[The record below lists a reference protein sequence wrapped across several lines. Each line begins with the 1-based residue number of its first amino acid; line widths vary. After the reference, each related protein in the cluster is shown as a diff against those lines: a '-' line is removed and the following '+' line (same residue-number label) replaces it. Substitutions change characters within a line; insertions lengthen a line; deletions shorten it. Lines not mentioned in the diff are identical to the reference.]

1 MSKKRSVKKT
11 SPSPKKVRFSPI
23 KKASS
28 SSKKVTVKE
37 LKDEL
42 KKLGI
47 KGYSL
52 MNKSQLENLLQKTLS
67 QKKLPLLK
75 NRHNKKSHT

>member
-42 KKLGI
+42 KKLGFNI
-47 KGYSL
+47 
-52 MNKSQLENLLQKTLS
+52 ENIIFYEIGKLGKFLS
-67 QKKLPLLK
+67 KISPTSNFNFGK
-75 NRHNKKSHT
+75 